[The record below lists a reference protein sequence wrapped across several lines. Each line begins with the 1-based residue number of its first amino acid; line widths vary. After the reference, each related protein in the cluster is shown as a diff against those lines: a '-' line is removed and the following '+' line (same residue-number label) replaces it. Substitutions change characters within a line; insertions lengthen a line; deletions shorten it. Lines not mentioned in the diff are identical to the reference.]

1 MAPKALTGWIGFGAH
16 SEASGGT
23 SNHLPK
29 FAGSMTNAPS
39 WRRCSPARRDGV
51 TRGHAG
57 LRTNREQVSMTGFT
71 KSLLA
76 ASALVALTAGG
87 AQADI
92 AIATAGPMTGQ
103 YAIFGDQMKRGAE
116 MAVKDINAA
125 GGVLGEQLTLEIGDD
140 ACDPKQAV
148 AVANQMVNAGVV
160 LVAGHFCSG
169 SSIPASAVY
178 NEEGIL
184 QISPAS
190 TNPQLT
196 EQGFDNVFRVC
207 GRDDQQGTYAA
218 NYVVDNGVGSKIAV
232 VHDKTPYGKGLADE
246 FKKQLN
252 ARGVEET
259 MYEAIT
265 AGDRDFTALITK
277 MKEAGVDLIYLGGY
291 HTEAGLIAR
300 QAKEQGIN
308 ATMMSGDALVT
319 DEYWA
324 ITGDTGQGTLMTFSP
339 DPRKNEVAAPVV
351 AEFEA
356 AGYDPEGYT
365 LYTYAAIQIWAQ
377 AAEQAGSTDLDAVIE
392 ALNGNQFETVL
403 GTVSFDDKGDVE
415 GSSYVMY
422 EWADGQYA
430 EKGS

>member
-1 MAPKALTGWIGFGAH
+1 
-16 SEASGGT
+16 
-23 SNHLPK
+23 
-29 FAGSMTNAPS
+29 MT
-39 WRRCSPARRDGV
+39 R
-51 TRGHAG
+51 
-57 LRTNREQVSMTGFT
+57 FT

-76 ASALVALTAGG
+76 ASAAVALTAGA
-87 AQADI
+87 AQADMV
-92 AIATAGPMTGQ
+92 IATAGPMTGQ
-103 YAIFGDQMKRGAE
+103 YAAFGEQMKRGAE
-116 MAVKDINAA
+116 MAVEDLNEA
-125 GGVLGEQLTLEIGDD
+125 GGVLGEQLVLEVGDD

-148 AVANQMVNAGVV
+148 AVANQMVNAGVSF
-160 LVAGHFCSG
+160 VAGHFCSG

-196 EQGFDNVFRVC
+196 EQGLDNVFRVC

-218 NYVVDNGVGSKIAV
+218 NYVVDNNVGSKIAV
-232 VHDKTPYGKGLADE
+232 LHDTTPYGKGLADE

-252 ARGVEET
+252 ARGVQET

-300 QAKEQGIN
+300 QAKEQGID

-319 DEYWA
+319 DEYWS

-339 DPRKNEVAAPVV
+339 DPRKNEAAAPVV
-351 AEFEA
+351 EKFQA

-365 LYTYAAIQIWAQ
+365 LYTYAAVQVWAQ
-377 AAEQAGSTDLDAVIE
+377 AVEKAGSTDLDAVIE
-392 ALNGNQFETVL
+392 QLHGNQFETVL
-403 GTVSFDDKGDVE
+403 GTISFDDKGDVE

-422 EWADGQYA
+422 QWENGEYVQI
-430 EKGS
+430 EG

>member
-1 MAPKALTGWIGFGAH
+1 
-16 SEASGGT
+16 
-23 SNHLPK
+23 
-29 FAGSMTNAPS
+29 
-39 WRRCSPARRDGV
+39 
-51 TRGHAG
+51 
-57 LRTNREQVSMTGFT
+57 
-71 KSLLA
+71 
-76 ASALVALTAGG
+76 
-87 AQADI
+87 
-92 AIATAGPMTGQ
+92 
-103 YAIFGDQMKRGAE
+103 
-116 MAVKDINAA
+116 
-125 GGVLGEQLTLEIGDD
+125 
-140 ACDPKQAV
+140 
-148 AVANQMVNAGVV
+148 MVNAGVV
-160 LVAGHFCSG
+160 LMAGHFCSG
-169 SSIPASAVY
+169 SSIPASSVY

-196 EQGFDNVFRVC
+196 EQGFENVFRTC

-218 NYVVDNGVGSKIAV
+218 NYVVDNNVGSKVAV
-232 VHDKTPYGKGLADE
+232 LHDKTAYGKGLADE
-246 FKKQLN
+246 FKKALN

-339 DPRKNEVAAPVV
+339 DPRKNPAAAPVV

-356 AGYDPEGYT
+356 AGFDPEGYT
-365 LYTYAAIQIWAQ
+365 LYTYATIQVWAQ
-377 AAEQAGSTDLDAVIE
+377 AAEKAGSTDLDAVVE
-392 ALNGNQFETVL
+392 ALHGNQFETVL
-403 GTVSFDDKGDVE
+403 GTISFDDKGDVE
-415 GSSYVMY
+415 GENYVMY
-422 EWADGQYA
+422 EWVDGQYA